1 MLKKL
6 LTGVL
11 LLLLILTIAGCSRT
25 YNADQ
30 NNSNSSNTSDSTQNS
45 NSTDTNLATSTSES
59 GKSAIVA
66 KSGNIVSNSEK
77 EELLND
83 IDKEMDL
90 LLSDLNN
97 LDEIPE
103 ADLDLNQ

>member
-11 LLLLILTIAGCSRT
+11 LLLLIFTIEGCSKT
-25 YNADQ
+25 FNADQ
-30 NNSNSSNTSDSTQNS
+30 NNSSSSNTSDTTQNS
-45 NSTDTNLATSTSES
+45 NSTDDNPATSTSEN
-59 GKSAIVA
+59 GKSEIVA

-83 IDKEMDL
+83 IDKEMDS

>member
-11 LLLLILTIAGCSRT
+11 LLLLVFTIAGCNKT
-25 YNADQ
+25 G
-30 NNSNSSNTSDSTQNS
+30 NSVQDSSNTNETTQNS
-45 NSTDTNLATSTSES
+45 NSTDTDDPATSTSEN
-59 GKSAIVA
+59 GKSEIVA

-83 IDKEMDL
+83 IDKEMDS

-97 LDEIPE
+97 QNELPE

>member
-11 LLLLILTIAGCSRT
+11 LLLLAFTIAGCSKT
-25 YNADQ
+25 S
-30 NNSNSSNTSDSTQNS
+30 NSVQNSSNTNETTQNG
-45 NSTDTNLATSTSES
+45 NSTDTDPATSTSEN
-59 GKSAIVA
+59 GKSEIVA
-66 KSGNIVSNSEK
+66 KSGNIVSDSEK
-77 EELLND
+77 EKLLND
-83 IDKEMDL
+83 IDKEMDS

-97 LDEIPE
+97 LDDVSE